1 MPLRTTQQHGTL
13 SPHRGF
19 TTKGGKTCLET
30 GQRTAC
36 AFAVPV
42 AVVLHDLAEFVG
54 DVKDDGGGELE
65 QFRERLLLDML
76 ALMVPPL
83 PSVHQN

>member
-1 MPLRTTQQHGTL
+1 
-13 SPHRGF
+13 
-19 TTKGGKTCLET
+19 
-30 GQRTAC
+30 
-36 AFAVPV
+36 
-42 AVVLHDLAEFVG
+42 VVLHDLAEFVG